1 MTVWQR
7 IIIIALCVLGTM
19 LTRFC
24 PLSYFKKIHLKQC
37 NIWERLCL
45 PQALLCFWC
54 IVFVM
59 FSYLAETMDYRSFFL
74 LG

>member
-19 LTRFC
+19 LTRFL
-24 PLSYFKKIHLKQC
+24 PFILFQKIHLKQC

-45 PQALLCFWC
+45 PQALLCF
-54 IVFVM
+54 
-59 FSYLAETMDYRSFFL
+59 
-74 LG
+74 